1 MATIA
6 TQRKRARLSRKWVI
20 AIVAAVVVLSAIGAL
35 LISRGATGAAATETP
50 GWTTATANTGT
61 IDAAVSAT
69 GSVEAQAQADLRFAA
84 DGTVTEI
91 LVKSGQ
97 QVQAGQAMARL
108 DATDL
113 QLKVEQVQADLK
125 QAQADYQ
132 QLKDKASPQEISAAQ
147 ARVAQA
153 KGQYQQAAGSVT
165 KADITAAKARLEA
178 AQAKLASLQAGHT
191 GASDADLSLQS
202 AQNQLAA
209 KRDQLSLEKANAQN
223 ALQQRVNDLTK
234 AQAAYSTALQSWQYV
249 KDTGRD
255 PITPSTTDAKGDSKP
270 NRLNDAQ
277 RQQYYQAFVQAEADL
292 HSAENA
298 VQQAQVAY
306 DSARQSEITG
316 IQAAD
321 RDVTVAQAAV
331 DKQRSGGAT
340 EELAAARAEVESAR
354 AQLNQLTGANRSGN
368 VAAAQAGVDIA
379 QAELEK
385 LTNDPSASDL
395 ARAEAGVA
403 RSEAALKV
411 AQHELEQAT
420 LAAPFA
426 ATVARIDLRVGERS
440 GQNGLIA
447 IADLSSFHIDIPV
460 DELDVAQIK
469 PGQPVKVA
477 LDALPGQDLTGA
489 VTTIDPL
496 ATKTDK
502 GTNTYNV
509 VVTITATDP
518 AVRPGMTAAAQIVT
532 QHKEGIVLVPRR
544 AVQSENGQ
552 SFVLI
557 AKEGPVDRATQTPA
571 NDKRPVTIGLSNSE
585 SVELTSGLKPGEKV
599 LVKDVVSTIT
609 PQDGP

>member
-6 TQRKRARLSRKWVI
+6 TQRKRTRVSRKWI
-20 AIVAAVVVLSAIGAL
+20 IGIVVALIVLGAVGAWL
-35 LISRGATGAAATETP
+35 MTRGANGNAAAETP
-50 GWTTATANTGT
+50 GWTTAAANTGT

-91 LVKSGQ
+91 LVKPGQ
-97 QVQAGQAMARL
+97 QVQAGQPLARL

-113 QLKVEQVQADLK
+113 QLAVEQAQADLK

-132 QLKDKASPQEISAAQ
+132 QLMDKASPQEISAAQ

-153 KGQYQQAAGSVT
+153 QGQYQQAAGSVT
-165 KADITAAKARLEA
+165 RADIAAARAQLDAAK
-178 AQAKLASLQAGHT
+178 AKLASLQAGHT

-234 AQAAYSTALQSWQYV
+234 AQAAYSTAQQNWQYV
-249 KDTGRD
+249 QDTGRD
-255 PITPSTTDAKGDSKP
+255 PITPSTTNAQGASKP

-292 HSAENA
+292 RSAEAA

-306 DSARQSEITG
+306 DGARQAEITG
-316 IQAAD
+316 MQAAE
-321 RDVTVAQAAV
+321 RDVATAQAAV
-331 DKQRSGGAT
+331 DKQRSGGAA
-340 EELAAARAEVESAR
+340 EELAAARAAVETAQ
-354 AQLNQLTGANRSGN
+354 AQLNQLTGSNRSGN

-403 RSEAALKV
+403 RNQAALKV
-411 AQHELEQAT
+411 AQHQLDQAT
-420 LAAPFA
+420 MLAPFA
-426 ATVARIDLRVGERS
+426 ATIARIDLRVGERA
-440 GQNGLIA
+440 GETGVIA

-469 PGQPVKVA
+469 PGQPVKIA

-496 ATKTDK
+496 ATQTDK
-502 GTNTYNV
+502 GTNTYKV
-509 VVTITATDP
+509 VVTITAADS

-557 AKEGPVDRATQTPA
+557 PKEGPIDPATQTPA

-585 SVELTSGLKPGEKV
+585 SVEIASGLKPGEKV
-599 LVKDVVSTIT
+599 LVKDVVSTIV
-609 PQDGP
+609 PQNGP